1 MINEAMIIIEIKKQ
15 KKNSWKFQVDD
26 LNLRKISNEAQTVMK
41 VI

>member
-26 LNLRKISNEAQTVMK
+26 LNLRKISNKAQTVMK